1 MNAVSNQRLG
11 MAYKPDD
18 DLYNTKYEIEHTAD
32 QGHTPNFSIGLGE
45 RKVACRI
52 GDVKMPR
59 LVVQQKY
66 AISIPF
72 RRVRFEGI
80 LLEPFSSFWHGY
92 CPGEFRST
100 VNLMSPSKRQST
112 IDAFRSLTTL

>member
-1 MNAVSNQRLG
+1 

-32 QGHTPNFSIGLGE
+32 QGYTSNFSIGLD
-45 RKVACRI
+45 RPKVACRI

-66 AISIPF
+66 AISILF
-72 RRVRFEGI
+72 
-80 LLEPFSSFWHGY
+80 
-92 CPGEFRST
+92 
-100 VNLMSPSKRQST
+100 
-112 IDAFRSLTTL
+112 

>member
-1 MNAVSNQRLG
+1 MNAVGNQRLG

-32 QGHTPNFSIGLGE
+32 QGYTPNFSIGLGG

-52 GDVKMPR
+52 GDVKMPL

-72 RRVRFEGI
+72 
-80 LLEPFSSFWHGY
+80 
-92 CPGEFRST
+92 
-100 VNLMSPSKRQST
+100 
-112 IDAFRSLTTL
+112 